1 MDYAEAAD
9 HAESL
14 FFAKNAIGKAVVSA
28 RMQQRAERLE
38 FDMRTGGDSTAR
50 LAIQAVTPLAA
61 VRCIYLGQAF
71 LVYQPEKWLDVMERS
86 LLLFRQR
93 FGDKSYK
100 AIQHRYVYHWTVRK
114 ISVMDEISPQVYA
127 LRRRSFIDGLLM
139 LAIQEGLLRIDIN
152 ANSFQKA
159 RAEQK
164 QESKGRRAVLSLPR
178 VKKTLAIGLV
188 PWYNSLV
195 DKRKRL
201 LSIVLV
207 GSALKA

>member
-71 LVYQPEKWLDVMERS
+71 WFTSRKNGWMLWNV
-86 LLLFRQR
+86 R
-93 FGDKSYK
+93 FFCFGS
-100 AIQHRYVYHWTVRK
+100 
-114 ISVMDEISPQVYA
+114 
-127 LRRRSFIDGLLM
+127 
-139 LAIQEGLLRIDIN
+139 
-152 ANSFQKA
+152 
-159 RAEQK
+159 
-164 QESKGRRAVLSLPR
+164 
-178 VKKTLAIGLV
+178 GLV
-188 PWYNSLV
+188 TSLIRRFSTGMYTIGRSA
-195 DKRKRL
+195 KSPLWMRL
-201 LSIVLV
+201 ARRCTR
-207 GSALKA
+207 SAAAHSLTAYSCWRFKKGCSGLT

>member
-9 HAESL
+9 YAESL
-14 FFAKNAIGKAVVSA
+14 LFAKNAIGKAVVSA

-71 LVYQPEKWLDVMERS
+71 LVYQPEKWLDVIERS

-114 ISVMDEISPQVYA
+114 ISVIDEISPQVYA

-139 LAIQEGLLRIDIN
+139 LAIQEGLIRIDIN
-152 ANSFQKA
+152 ADSFQKA

-164 QESKGRRAVLSLPR
+164 KEG
-178 VKKTLAIGLV
+178 
-188 PWYNSLV
+188 
-195 DKRKRL
+195 
-201 LSIVLV
+201 
-207 GSALKA
+207 

>member
-14 FFAKNAIGKAVVSA
+14 FFAKNAIGKAVVST

-152 ANSFQKA
+152 AKRPGRNRRK
-159 RAEQK
+159 K
-164 QESKGRRAVLSLPR
+164 VKGRRTALPLPNI
-178 VKKTLAIGLV
+178 KKTLAIGCALY
-188 PWYNSLV
+188 YNSLV

-201 LSIVLV
+201 SSIALV
-207 GSALKA
+207 GPALKA

>member
-9 HAESL
+9 YAESL
-14 FFAKNAIGKAVVSA
+14 LFAKNAIGKAVVSA

-71 LVYQPEKWLDVMERS
+71 LVYQPEKWLDVIERS
-86 LLLFRQR
+86 LRLFRQR

-164 QESKGRRAVLSLPR
+164 QEK
-178 VKKTLAIGLV
+178 
-188 PWYNSLV
+188 
-195 DKRKRL
+195 
-201 LSIVLV
+201 
-207 GSALKA
+207 

>member
-1 MDYAEAAD
+1 MSELQKIQRRILRKRNGKTRLMMWTGK
-9 HAESL
+9 ENGLRRSRRL
-14 FFAKNAIGKAVVSA
+14 CRKLTLCKNAIGKAVVSA

-71 LVYQPEKWLDVMERS
+71 LVYQPEKWLDVIERS

-114 ISVMDEISPQVYA
+114 ISVIDEISPQVYA

-139 LAIQEGLLRIDIN
+139 LAIQEGLIRIDIN

-164 QESKGRRAVLSLPR
+164 KEG
-178 VKKTLAIGLV
+178 
-188 PWYNSLV
+188 
-195 DKRKRL
+195 
-201 LSIVLV
+201 
-207 GSALKA
+207 

>member
-9 HAESL
+9 YAESL
-14 FFAKNAIGKAVVSA
+14 LFAKNAIGKAVVSA

-71 LVYQPEKWLDVMERS
+71 LVYQPEKWLDVIERS

-114 ISVMDEISPQVYA
+114 ISVIDEISPQVYA
-127 LRRRSFIDGLLM
+127 LRRRSFMDGLLM
-139 LAIQEGLLRIDIN
+139 LAIQEGLIRIDIN

-164 QESKGRRAVLSLPR
+164 KEGKKAKSRRCRFQTLRKCLLLVGRY
-178 VKKTLAIGLV
+178 AIIA
-188 PWYNSLV
+188 
-195 DKRKRL
+195 
-201 LSIVLV
+201 LSISVSAFQVLRLSV
-207 GSALKA
+207 QL

>member
-14 FFAKNAIGKAVVSA
+14 FFAKNAIGKAVVST

-114 ISVMDEISPQVYA
+114 ISVIDEKEILLYVRWSYA
-127 LRRRSFIDGLLM
+127 HR
-139 LAIQEGLLRIDIN
+139 
-152 ANSFQKA
+152 
-159 RAEQK
+159 
-164 QESKGRRAVLSLPR
+164 
-178 VKKTLAIGLV
+178 LV
-188 PWYNSLV
+188 
-195 DKRKRL
+195 
-201 LSIVLV
+201 IV
-207 GSALKA
+207 GSRVLLYDGRIGHTGTTTGWLSFGSTYYYLNSEGIRVTG